1 MLRKILKKFKGKKE
15 EKISKKPRKQKKKT
29 KKEIKK
35 KATKKKKIT
44 KKPKKREV
52 KKIKKPKI
60 KRKRIKIKKPK
71 VKPKAKPKI
80 KKTKKEK
87 KPKVKRKKTKV
98 KKPKIKLKAST
109 IDDVIS
115 HLVGEDVVPLVS
127 LLKDKKNVSEFK
139 LAEDLNLSV
148 NQIRNMLY
156 RLHKYNLVDFTR
168 KKDKKKGWYIY
179 YWTLVPDNLRE
190 IIVRYKIQKLEEFKN
205 RLKSEEEN
213 IFFVCPNA
221 CTRLKLETAMEH
233 NFKCPECGELL
244 KQQDNKRTISNLKT
258 MIKNLEEEL
267 KEMGIE
273 IKK

>member
-52 KKIKKPKI
+52 KKIKKPK
-60 KRKRIKIKKPK
+60 RIKAK
-71 VKPKAKPKI
+71 KPKI

-87 KPKVKRKKTKV
+87 KSKIKKKKTKV

-244 KQQDNKRTISNLKT
+244 KQQDNKRTISNLKA